1 MKKLVFF
8 LLFITN
14 FAFAQNAERLFIDA
28 NELYKNEQYSEAINL
43 YKQIDSLGYQSSEL
57 YYNLGNSYYKL
68 NSVGPSIYYYEKAL
82 KIDPQNEDVQNNLV
96 FAQRLSLDNIQEL
109 PKTIF
114 QKFNENY
121 LQKLSY
127 NQWAMVVVGFS
138 ILASLLFLLYYFS
151 SSSGIKRFFFVLSSV
166 SFLMLFISGFIT
178 YNQYSF
184 AKNNKEAIVFAEET
198 EIQNAPTLNSET
210 VFTLHEGTKVIV
222 LDKLDEWKKIKIADG
237 KIGWILASEIKEI

>member
-1 MKKLVFF
+1 M
-8 LLFITN
+8 
-14 FAFAQNAERLFIDA
+14 
-28 NELYKNEQYSEAINL
+28 
-43 YKQIDSLGYQSSEL
+43 
-57 YYNLGNSYYKL
+57 
-68 NSVGPSIYYYEKAL
+68 
-82 KIDPQNEDVQNNLV
+82 
-96 FAQRLSLDNIQEL
+96 
-109 PKTIF
+109 
-114 QKFNENY
+114 
-121 LQKLSY
+121 
-127 NQWAMVVVGFS
+127 
-138 ILASLLFLLYYFS
+138 
-151 SSSGIKRFFFVLSSV
+151 LSSV